1 MNLKTLNDLVDYSK
15 HQTGNRVLVRLKEE
29 AIRWIK
35 HWRRLGHD
43 LDFDKDKINPL
54 IFFLDIT
61 EKDLK

>member
-1 MNLKTLNDLVDYSK
+1 MNLKTLDDFQGQGHVDLSEIK
-15 HQTGNRVLVRLKEE
+15 RE